1 MNEEHWATVIKIAA
15 VAVAAPRWIGA
26 LLEAEGVPLP
36 LEWRAWW
43 VIFSAICAAGMALVE
58 AGAFAYCLRSWRGMT
73 GRSANVMALMIG
85 GSAVTFVIVL
95 SPYIAAN
102 VSKMG
107 MSKLL
112 VGGWLLVWSVAVA
125 LSTILIIASVG
136 YAQKRPMTRTP
147 DAAGRAIA
155 TTTAT
160 AGANEART
168 NANGTR
174 RGATREEFLTA
185 WRANGHT
192 SIAALAQELGVK
204 PRTAQKW
211 VKAGEAEA
219 TTYAS

>member
-1 MNEEHWATVIKIAA
+1 MSEEHWATIIKIAA

-36 LEWRAWW
+36 PEWRAWW
-43 VIFSAICAAGMALVE
+43 VIFSAVCAAGMALVE

-136 YAQKRPMTRTP
+136 YAQRRPLATRTS
-147 DAAGRAIA
+147 
-155 TTTAT
+155 TTMAT
-160 AGANEART
+160 AGANETRT
-168 NANGTR
+168 DANEMRPST
-174 RGATREEFLTA
+174 TREEFLTA

-192 SIAALAQELGVK
+192 SIAALAEELGVN

-211 VKAGEAEA
+211 VKADVKGLH
-219 TTYAS
+219 T